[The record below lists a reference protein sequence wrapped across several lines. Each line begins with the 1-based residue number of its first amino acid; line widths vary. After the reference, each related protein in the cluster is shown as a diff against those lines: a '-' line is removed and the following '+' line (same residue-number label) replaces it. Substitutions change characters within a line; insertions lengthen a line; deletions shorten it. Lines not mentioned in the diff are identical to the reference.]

1 MRWRTGRLTMRIE
14 IAQEAFGSAG
24 WREMVGLRTRVLRDP
39 LGLAYSEAQLAEER
53 TQIHLALRVE
63 GALAGT
69 LLLPPDWSGT
79 AKLRQMAVAPAWSKQ
94 GFGRRLVL
102 HGEGVLRDT
111 GARAVRLSARETAI
125 GFYERLG
132 YAAEGPFYREV
143 TLPHR
148 LMRKS
153 L

>member
-1 MRWRTGRLTMRIE
+1 MRIE
-14 IAQEAFGSAG
+14 IAPEAFGSAG
-24 WREMVGLRTRVLRDP
+24 WREMVALRTRVLRDP
-39 LGLAYSEAQLAEER
+39 LGLSYSAAHLEEER
-53 TQIHLALRVE
+53 TQVHLALRID

-69 LLLPPDWSGT
+69 LLLLRPDRSGAAT
-79 AKLRQMAVAPAWSKQ
+79 LRQMAVAPAWSGQ

-102 HGEGVLRDT
+102 HGEGILHEA
-111 GARAVRLSARETAI
+111 GARVVRLSARQTAI

-132 YAAEGPFYREV
+132 YKAEGPFYREV

-148 LMRKS
+148 LMRKT

>member
-1 MRWRTGRLTMRIE
+1 MRIE
-14 IAQEAFGSAG
+14 IAQQAFGSAG

-39 LGLAYSEAQLAEER
+39 LGLAYSEAQLAEEC
-53 TQIHLALRVE
+53 TQVHLALRVE

-69 LLLPPDWSGT
+69 LLLLLPDRSGI
-79 AKLRQMAVAPAWSKQ
+79 AKLRQMAVAPAWSGQ

-102 HGEGVLRDT
+102 HGEGVLRDA

-132 YAAEGPFYREV
+132 YAAEGPVYREV